1 MRQVVALSAQH
12 VLERFHVCN
21 KMDSLAFSGGI
32 KVIIFLSFI
41 FTFLPIFFFF
51 LFPPNR
57 DL

>member
-41 FTFLPIFFFF
+41 FTFLPIFFF